1 MKMYFSRVGDLYI
14 VEHVINM
21 GTKKSTTKA
30 GCISTSYSLTRSY
43 ITGHLIM
50 LRSVLC
56 LLGMGLRQQVNKH
69 NGVKS
74 PGPITAIGMV

>member
-1 MKMYFSRVGDLYI
+1 MLGTGDLDI
-14 VEHVINM
+14 VEHVTYMEIKNLLPN
-21 GTKKSTTKA
+21 A

-43 ITGHLIM
+43 ITRHIIM

-56 LLGMGLRQQVNKH
+56 LLEMGLRQQVNKH